1 MARKIK
7 EAYMLPEFEL
17 LLPQTLSEALAMLAE
32 KGPEITPLA
41 GGTNVIVELR
51 QNRPRHRVLMDV
63 SRLAEL
69 RGMRR
74 EDGHV
79 VLGGGTTIAELLTD
93 PLIAA
98 YGAPLRQA
106 AAVLGSPLVRNRAT
120 VAGNLVDASPAADT
134 APPLL
139 ALGAEVELASRAATR
154 RVPLDAFFVGPNE
167 TVRRP
172 DELLVAIHW
181 PVPPPHSAA
190 AFHKLGLRQAL
201 ACAVVNAAV
210 MVERDV
216 GAGASPASTP
226 ALCRQARIAL
236 GAVAPKPIRPHT
248 AEDLLR
254 GQRLT
259 PNVIAEA
266 ARLAAKAT
274 HPIDDVRGSA
284 AYRRRVTEV
293 LVRRL
298 LDQVAR
304 SKE

>member
-1 MARKIK
+1 
-7 EAYMLPEFEL
+7 MLPEFEL
-17 LLPQTLSEALAMLAE
+17 LLPRTLAEALAMLAE
-32 KGPEITPLA
+32 RGPEITPLA

-74 EDGHV
+74 EDGHI

-93 PLIAA
+93 PLIAT

-154 RVPLDAFFVGPNE
+154 RVPLDEFFVGPNE

-172 DELLVAIHW
+172 DELLAAIRW

-210 MVERDV
+210 MIERD
-216 GAGASPASTP
+216 GNGH
-226 ALCRQARIAL
+226 CRQARIAL
-236 GAVAPKPIRPHT
+236 GAVAPKPVRPHA

-254 GQRLT
+254 GQVLT
-259 PNVIAEA
+259 GELIAEA
-266 ARLAAKAT
+266 ARLAAEAT

-284 AYRRRVTEV
+284 AYRRRVAGV

-298 LDQVAR
+298 LEGVVG